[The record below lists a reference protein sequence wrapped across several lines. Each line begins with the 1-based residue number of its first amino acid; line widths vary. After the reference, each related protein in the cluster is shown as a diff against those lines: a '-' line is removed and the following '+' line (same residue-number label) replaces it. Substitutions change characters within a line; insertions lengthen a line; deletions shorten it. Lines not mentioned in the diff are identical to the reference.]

1 MVRNI
6 VVLGGLSH
14 PGLTETICEI
24 LGVQQGQALFS
35 KFAVGETRVE
45 IGESVRGKDVYII
58 QSGGGKVNDHLV
70 ELLIAISACKTASAK
85 KVTAVLPLFPY
96 SRQSDIPYNKTGAPL
111 IKSSN
116 TSSKSEPNGYSFD
129 SIPSTPHPEK
139 TESPGLAN
147 GHPLHKAAS
156 RSDLEGGENN
166 PTHQARFSHYRDSSS
181 HSSTKSEYFSG
192 GRKRGDSSASTNGV
206 ASICEIIDEDSNFPS
221 NISNKHHGCIMA
233 ICDFGR
239 SAFLVDQG
247 KLNTEGVRNCGS
259 SFGSTRIWANNN
271 TIAVIR
277 NMLLNIFLE
286 EGSAIKVVDGNVEEA
301 LILRVMKIHCDDM
314 VSTSTGQ

>member
-14 PGLTETICEI
+14 PGLTETICEM

-111 IKSSN
+111 VKGSSM
-116 TSSKSEPNGYSFD
+116 SSKPESNGYTFD
-129 SIPSTPHPEK
+129 SIPSTPHPDK
-139 TESPGLAN
+139 GESPGLAN

-156 RSDLEGGENN
+156 RSDLDGGEHN
-166 PTHQARFSHYRDSSS
+166 PTHQARFSHYRDSSASFYCLTFNFCLWQRS
-181 HSSTKSEYFSG
+181 HALTTRPP
-192 GRKRGDSSASTNGV
+192 RKELSD
-206 ASICEIIDEDSNFPS
+206 
-221 NISNKHHGCIMA
+221 CIA
-233 ICDFGR
+233 QVSR
-239 SAFLVDQG
+239 VH
-247 KLNTEGVRNCGS
+247 
-259 SFGSTRIWANNN
+259 
-271 TIAVIR
+271 
-277 NMLLNIFLE
+277 E
-286 EGSAIKVVDGNVEEA
+286 EGGTC
-301 LILRVMKIHCDDM
+301 LRKICHPM
-314 VSTSTGQ
+314 SM